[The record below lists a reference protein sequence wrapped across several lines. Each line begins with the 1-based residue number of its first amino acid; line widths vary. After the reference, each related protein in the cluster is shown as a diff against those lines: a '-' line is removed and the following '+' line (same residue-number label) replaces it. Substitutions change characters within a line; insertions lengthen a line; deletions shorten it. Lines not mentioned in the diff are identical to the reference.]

1 MKPVLLMIVNDPAFF
16 MSHRLPVAV
25 GAQQAGFQ
33 VHIATRP
40 GDAVKKIVSQGFLHH
55 ELPLS
60 RSGKNPF
67 SELYLLT
74 YVWRLLWRLRPDVLH
89 LVTIKPVIYGGI
101 AARLAP
107 VKGVVAAVSGLGFV
121 FMAKGLK
128 ACAFRACVAWL
139 YRRALGKK
147 KLRVI
152 FQNPDDRDALIG
164 LGAITF

>member
-1 MKPVLLMIVNDPAFF
+1 M
-16 MSHRLPVAV
+16 
-25 GAQQAGFQ
+25 
-33 VHIATRP
+33 ATVQKR
-40 GDAVKKIVSQGFLHH
+40 
-55 ELPLS
+55 
-60 RSGKNPF
+60 KNPF

-107 VKGVVAAVSGLGFV
+107 VKGVVAAVSGLGFR
-121 FMAKGLK
+121 FHGQGSEGLRVS
-128 ACAFRACVAWL
+128 CLCRL
-139 YRRALGKK
+139 ALSAGFGQK

-164 LGAITF
+164 LGAITFEKSVLIRGSGVDLTQYQPAPESPENAGGHIGGSVAQGQGCAGIRRSGKYP